1 MNIDWNA
8 KGYQKDFAFVPKY
21 GEAVLDLIDAAPG
34 ALAVD
39 LGCGNGG
46 LTGKLIERGYRV
58 VGVDASAP
66 MLALAKE
73 RYPDTTF
80 LQADACTFQ
89 LPEQADVIFSN
100 AVLHWIDAAKQNELI
115 ANIASQLKPGGQLVC
130 EFGGKGC
137 AETVHA
143 ALEKIFAAHGLT
155 YRRTFY
161 FPTVGEYAP
170 MLERHGLQVRA
181 ALLFDRPTPQQTE
194 DGLADWIRMFD
205 KAPFA
210 GVSEELQET
219 IIREAYDIRIMSAEL
234 ILYCYYLIV
243 NTVLESDKIFL
254 PGKAIAFFQNVF
266 LILAAVFF
274 YSRFGMNGMLYAFIL
289 SGIAECILVTAATRK
304 KLNLLLERLTIR
316 SK

>member
-143 ALEKIFAAHGLT
+143 ALEKIFAVHGLT

-161 FPTVGEYAP
+161 FPTVGDHA
-170 MLERHGLQVRA
+170 
-181 ALLFDRPTPQQTE
+181 DR
-194 DGLADWIRMFD
+194 
-205 KAPFA
+205 
-210 GVSEELQET
+210 
-219 IIREAYDIRIMSAEL
+219 
-234 ILYCYYLIV
+234 
-243 NTVLESDKIFL
+243 
-254 PGKAIAFFQNVF
+254 
-266 LILAAVFF
+266 
-274 YSRFGMNGMLYAFIL
+274 
-289 SGIAECILVTAATRK
+289 
-304 KLNLLLERLTIR
+304 
-316 SK
+316 